1 MGNDDE
7 KRQQELAR
15 SMLQKAQ
22 QDFDA
27 AKNFSESKKVADE
40 IIGFHAQQT
49 IEKALKA
56 ILTRASIEF
65 EHTHDLV
72 SLFEE
77 VEKLGHKPPAS
88 SEDVEELTP
97 FAVQFRYTVFS
108 DVEPLDRKE
117 TIELA
122 EKFIKWAQEI
132 VEK

>member
-1 MGNDDE
+1 MENDKD

-15 SMLQKAQ
+15 LMLQKAQ

-27 AKNFSESKKVADE
+27 AKNFSDSKKVADE

-56 ILTRASIEF
+56 VLTRRGIEF
-65 EHTHDLV
+65 EFTHDLAT
-72 SLFEE
+72 LFEE
-77 VEKLGHKPPAS
+77 VEKAGYTPPAK

-117 TIELA
+117 AIELA
-122 EKFIKWAQEI
+122 EKFIKWAQEV